1 MSGGIRWHLSKL
13 MTDNAATIGSRL
25 PLSMRLGYGVG
36 DFGFN
41 LFFTTASLYLL
52 FYYTDVLGLS
62 PATAGWVLAV
72 ALIWDALFDPAMG
85 YVANRTRTRWGSYR
99 PYLVFGGIPLALSWA
114 LMFLPVSLEGT
125 ALVVFAAATH
135 MLFRT
140 LYAVVSMPFL
150 ALSAV
155 MTNDS
160 VERGVLASYRMIAA
174 ATCGLLVAVFT
185 LKLVG
190 WLGGGRV
197 GFFWVALIYGA
208 VAAVIFV
215 ITFLSVREAER
226 PAGEVLPTLPDMT
239 RMLRSN
245 TAFWIVG
252 AAMLLGGVGGT
263 IVNKVIPYYF
273 KYTLGREDLIGPALG
288 ASALAIMLSMPLWT
302 LVMKRTSKRVMWMSG
317 TVIGVLAYGAFW
329 FAPADP
335 KFVIPIMMLLGLG
348 GGAGYLGFW
357 SMMPDT
363 VEYGQ
368 WRSGV
373 RSEGAIFGIVS
384 LIQKAALGLAAAGL
398 GEMLELIGYTANV
411 AQTPQ
416 TLASLKIIMILVP
429 AGFAAA
435 AATAISFYPI
445 TPQLHQRLVRG
456 LGRRQAQA
464 KTATL

>member
-1 MSGGIRWHLSKL
+1 MAETRVAEHP
-13 MTDNAATIGSRL
+13 NRL

-62 PATAGWVLAV
+62 PSTAGWVFAA
-72 ALIWDALFDPAMG
+72 ALIWDAVFDPAMG
-85 YVANRTRTRWGSYR
+85 YIANRTRTRWGSYR
-99 PYLVFGGIPLALSWA
+99 PYLLFGGIPLALSWA
-114 LMFLPVSLEGT
+114 LMFLPVSFEGT

-155 MTNDS
+155 MTSDS
-160 VERGVLASYRMIAA
+160 TERGVLASYRMMAA

-185 LKLVG
+185 LKFVE
-190 WLGGGRV
+190 WLGGGRE
-197 GFFWVALIYGA
+197 GFFWVALVYG
-208 VAAVIFV
+208 VLAAIIFV
-215 ITFLSVREAER
+215 ISFLSVREVER
-226 PAGEVLPTLPDMT
+226 PSGEALPTVPDMA

-245 TAFWIVG
+245 SAFWIVC

-263 IVNKVIPYYF
+263 IVNKIVPYYF

-288 ASALAIMLSMPLWT
+288 ASAGAILLSMPIWT
-302 LVMKRTSKRVMWMSG
+302 WVMKRTSKRVMWMSG
-317 TVIGVLAYGAFW
+317 TVIGVIAYTAFW

-335 KFVIPIMMLLGLG
+335 KVVIPIMMLLGIG

-368 WRSGV
+368 WRSGI

-411 AQTPQ
+411 TQTPE
-416 TLASLKIIMILVP
+416 TLGSMKMIMILVP
-429 AGFAAA
+429 AGFAVAA
-435 AATAISFYPI
+435 AAAISFYPI
-445 TPQLHQRLVRG
+445 TPQLHQRLVHV
-456 LGRRQAQA
+456 LGRR
-464 KTATL
+464 TR